1 MDNHSKQQILYLLI
15 FLFIKALHSY
25 SKQKETNSDEKKE
38 NEALEFNNLGIQ
50 NMKLKCYQKAIE
62 NFNKAVILN
71 PINLYYSNRAC
82 AYADAKIYD
91 KALDDYNYLL
101 NNNKEKS
108 YYFGRAVVL
117 YQMEKY
123 ELAKIDFEKSS
134 ELGFN
139 LAKEYLRRF
148 YEARPA
154 WFFEE
159 EPINHNVFMNEIK
172 TRYYNRLLYSKN
184 QKCSH
189 CQIFDYSNNSHY
201 NLFLN

>member
-38 NEALEFNNLGIQ
+38 NEALEFNNLGLQ

-71 PINLYYSNRAC
+71 PTNLYYSNRAC

-101 NNNKEKS
+101 NNNN
-108 YYFGRAVVL
+108 
-117 YQMEKY
+117 
-123 ELAKIDFEKSS
+123 D
-134 ELGFN
+134 
-139 LAKEYLRRF
+139 
-148 YEARPA
+148 
-154 WFFEE
+154 
-159 EPINHNVFMNEIK
+159 
-172 TRYYNRLLYSKN
+172 LLF
-184 QKCSH
+184 H
-189 CQIFDYSNNSHY
+189 
-201 NLFLN
+201 